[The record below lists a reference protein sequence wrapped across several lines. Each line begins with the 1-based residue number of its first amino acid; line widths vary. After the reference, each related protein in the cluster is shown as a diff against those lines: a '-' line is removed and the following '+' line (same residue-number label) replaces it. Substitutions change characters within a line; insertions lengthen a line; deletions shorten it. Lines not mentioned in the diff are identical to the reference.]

1 MSSSTKSKSKS
12 INGLTETDMTFGKI
26 KVSALAI
33 ALGIGIMSL
42 SQYLIIEAAII
53 LSIICVLLMIPFVG
67 TMKIYFQRAQRKIKT
82 EHIPILQK
90 HVGFLTFFSNRDVI
104 WHDFIMIAV
113 IIISVVSIALKW
125 LPVYLWAA
133 LRLLGT
139 YTFFVHCFY
148 NGKVY
153 NSLKAHELGG
163 A

>member
-1 MSSSTKSKSKS
+1 MNSNTKSKPKS
-12 INGLTETDMTFGKI
+12 LNGLTETDMTFGKI

-53 LSIICVLLMIPFVG
+53 LCIICALFMIPFVG
-67 TMKIYFQRAQRKIKT
+67 TMKIYFQRAQRKLKN

-104 WHDFIMIAV
+104 WHDCVMVAVIVLSVAAIAV
-113 IIISVVSIALKW
+113 KL

-133 LRLLGT
+133 FRLFGT

-148 NGKVY
+148 NGRVY
-153 NSLKAHELGG
+153 NSLKAHEMET
-163 A
+163 